1 MINYKK
7 NKNIEINLQKL
18 KSLSYNLMKN
28 IMHNKNFL

>member
-18 KSLSYNLMKN
+18 KNKEKKKIYNITLN
-28 IMHNKNFL
+28 CE